1 MSPRVLSRSYRHPP
15 GGIRCKERHTRTGR
29 AEVAVLGRAH
39 RPCSFMKLI
48 SGRYGVGAQNEAW
61 GTAHPI
67 NPVIGDINPIYG
79 SCKCVARQ
87 KFHLAGFWCYFGPLE
102 PMSCGPF
109 DVRMTD
115 SRKRLFF
122 ALWPDPVLADE
133 ICKSTQKLVHNTQGR
148 PVSPERMH
156 VTLAFLHNVDAARLP
171 AVAAAAHTIESSPF
185 DLILRRI
192 GYWYRSRILWLGPG
206 SQTDQE
212 AAGQLAQA
220 VWTALAPIGFTPER
234 RPFRAHVTLAR
245 KAHPPESLTQEIDPV
260 CWRTREFALVESLT
274 GRRPAGYRVLETF
287 ALSS

>member
-1 MSPRVLSRSYRHPP
+1 M
-15 GGIRCKERHTRTGR
+15 
-29 AEVAVLGRAH
+29 
-39 RPCSFMKLI
+39 
-48 SGRYGVGAQNEAW
+48 GAQNEAW

-79 SCKCVARQ
+79 SCKYVARQ
-87 KFHLAGFWCYFGPLE
+87 TFLLAGFQCFLGTVTPVSRGPL
-102 PMSCGPF
+102 
-109 DVRMTD
+109 DVEMTE

-133 ICKSTQKLVHNTQGR
+133 ICKSTQKLVHTTRGK

-171 AVAAAAHTIESSPF
+171 AVAAAAHTIERSPF
-185 DLILRRI
+185 DLILRKI

-206 SQTDQE
+206 PQTDQE
-212 AAGQLAQA
+212 AATQLAQA

-245 KAHPPESLTQEIDPV
+245 KADPPETMPQDIDPV
-260 CWRTREFALVESLT
+260 RWQAREFALVESLT
-274 GRRPAGYRVLETF
+274 GRRPAGYRVLERF
-287 ALSS
+287 ALG